1 MTNLSVTTHV
11 SPVRSNFSYQ
21 RLIFDCRCHEV
32 DKFRK
37 LKKFVWGNIGD
48 RAHALG
54 VKGANSA
61 PTTDLF
67 FFKKSEYL

>member
-1 MTNLSVTTHV
+1 M
-11 SPVRSNFSYQ
+11 
-21 RLIFDCRCHEV
+21 
-32 DKFRK
+32 
-37 LKKFVWGNIGD
+37 KKWKG
-48 RAHALG
+48 ALG